1 MKFKGLIM
9 DISQHTVTVLT
20 RNNEF
25 YKLKRKPTMYK
36 SQEIEFKKS
45 DIINLVYYMKR
56 LSVAAACFA
65 LILTGMIFGD
75 VIPAWNAN
83 NSDVFGYV
91 SLDVNPSIEFEI
103 DKEQKILGVSYLEG
117 LADNIEEDLNLKG
130 MEISEGLFKVI
141 GYYNQKSILSDSEEN
156 YVLLAGAV
164 NDKNKIV
171 RKNIQEAEKKIIN
184 SLESYRNKVQEDF
197 QRINMIVIESS
208 SEHMKLSKE
217 NHISMGKYT
226 IFTEINQIK
235 DDISIEEF
243 KELSLK
249 DIIEEYMKLPK
260 NHLDSEEEVESTPD
274 VATTPENTPAPDT
287 TIMPTEEVVSTPTP
301 SATSTQMPTQTPTRT
316 PTPSATPVATSSIVT
331 STPSVTPT
339 SLATPT
345 PAVVM
350 PPTPTPN
357 AIPTIKPSS
366 TPEPVATQRP
376 RPTPSAAPT
385 IRPSST
391 PEPSAT
397 QRPRPTPKP
406 SDTPAPGGTQYPTST
421 PGVMPSATPG
431 TGEPEEI
438 GTGLRGEYY
447 DNPDFTGLV
456 ATCIDSEINFDWANN
471 LPHPDLKNDGSISIR
486 WEGQIKPQ
494 HTEMYAFYI
503 NRGYGVRLWV
513 NDIMVINEWTKDI
526 WGMSSF
532 GHIFLVGG
540 QKYNIKLEYYEFN
553 NYGNYGNIKLE
564 WSSMNTPREVVPQS
578 VLFPSEKSKESSG
591 NEGGFKADFFN
602 DMDFEDFRE
611 KMMESDNNFNW
622 GIDYPYKSTFN
633 NEIFSSKWTGEIQ
646 PLYSEEYTFYI
657 TYSSGAVLWVNGTMV
672 INGWNDMWN
681 ATNTGKIYLEAGKK
695 YDICL
700 EYYKNMGSEEIKLEW
715 SSPSMPRSVI
725 PQS

>member
-141 GYYNQKSILSDSEEN
+141 GYYNQKSILSDSKEN

-316 PTPSATPVATSSIVT
+316 PTPSATPVATSIVT

-622 GIDYPYKSTFN
+622 GIDYPYKSMFN

>member
-316 PTPSATPVATSSIVT
+316 PTPSATSVAIPIVT

>member
-141 GYYNQKSILSDSEEN
+141 GYYNQKSILSDSKEN

-316 PTPSATPVATSSIVT
+316 PTPSATPVATSIVT

>member
-316 PTPSATPVATSSIVT
+316 PTPSATPVATSIVT

-622 GIDYPYKSTFN
+622 GIDYPYKSMFN

>member
-316 PTPSATPVATSSIVT
+316 PTPSATPVATSIVT

-622 GIDYPYKSTFN
+622 GIDYPYKSMFN
-633 NEIFSSKWTGEIQ
+633 NEVFSSKWTGEIQ

>member
-316 PTPSATPVATSSIVT
+316 PTPSATPVATSIVT

>member
-141 GYYNQKSILSDSEEN
+141 GYYNQKSILSDSKEN

-197 QRINMIVIESS
+197 QRINMIVIESN

-316 PTPSATPVATSSIVT
+316 PTPSATPVATSIVT

-339 SLATPT
+339 SLATLT

>member
-316 PTPSATPVATSSIVT
+316 PTPSATPVATSIVT

-447 DNPDFTGLV
+447 DNPDFTVLV

>member
-316 PTPSATPVATSSIVT
+316 PTPSATPVATSIVT

-526 WGMSSF
+526 WECQV
-532 GHIFLVGG
+532 LV
-540 QKYNIKLEYYEFN
+540 
-553 NYGNYGNIKLE
+553 
-564 WSSMNTPREVVPQS
+564 
-578 VLFPSEKSKESSG
+578 
-591 NEGGFKADFFN
+591 
-602 DMDFEDFRE
+602 
-611 KMMESDNNFNW
+611 
-622 GIDYPYKSTFN
+622 
-633 NEIFSSKWTGEIQ
+633 IFS
-646 PLYSEEYTFYI
+646 
-657 TYSSGAVLWVNGTMV
+657 LW
-672 INGWNDMWN
+672 
-681 ATNTGKIYLEAGKK
+681 AA
-695 YDICL
+695 
-700 EYYKNMGSEEIKLEW
+700 
-715 SSPSMPRSVI
+715 RSI
-725 PQS
+725 I

>member
-316 PTPSATPVATSSIVT
+316 PTPSATPVATSIVT

-421 PGVMPSATPG
+421 PGVVPSATPG

-622 GIDYPYKSTFN
+622 GIDYPYKSMFN

>member
-141 GYYNQKSILSDSEEN
+141 GYYNQKSILSDSKEN

-316 PTPSATPVATSSIVT
+316 PTPSATPVATPIVT

>member
-141 GYYNQKSILSDSEEN
+141 GYYNQKSILSDSKEN

-287 TIMPTEEVVSTPTP
+287 TIMPTEEVVSIPTP

-316 PTPSATPVATSSIVT
+316 PTPSATPVATSIVT

>member
-141 GYYNQKSILSDSEEN
+141 RYYNQKSILSDSEEN

-316 PTPSATPVATSSIVT
+316 PTPSATPVATSIVT

-622 GIDYPYKSTFN
+622 GIDYPYKSMFN

>member
-316 PTPSATPVATSSIVT
+316 PTPSATPVATSIVT

-345 PAVVM
+345 PDVVM

>member
-260 NHLDSEEEVESTPD
+260 
-274 VATTPENTPAPDT
+274 
-287 TIMPTEEVVSTPTP
+287 I
-301 SATSTQMPTQTPTRT
+301 
-316 PTPSATPVATSSIVT
+316 I
-331 STPSVTPT
+331 
-339 SLATPT
+339 
-345 PAVVM
+345 
-350 PPTPTPN
+350 
-357 AIPTIKPSS
+357 
-366 TPEPVATQRP
+366 
-376 RPTPSAAPT
+376 
-385 IRPSST
+385 
-391 PEPSAT
+391 
-397 QRPRPTPKP
+397 
-406 SDTPAPGGTQYPTST
+406 
-421 PGVMPSATPG
+421 
-431 TGEPEEI
+431 
-438 GTGLRGEYY
+438 
-447 DNPDFTGLV
+447 
-456 ATCIDSEINFDWANN
+456 
-471 LPHPDLKNDGSISIR
+471 
-486 WEGQIKPQ
+486 
-494 HTEMYAFYI
+494 
-503 NRGYGVRLWV
+503 
-513 NDIMVINEWTKDI
+513 
-526 WGMSSF
+526 
-532 GHIFLVGG
+532 
-540 QKYNIKLEYYEFN
+540 
-553 NYGNYGNIKLE
+553 
-564 WSSMNTPREVVPQS
+564 
-578 VLFPSEKSKESSG
+578 
-591 NEGGFKADFFN
+591 
-602 DMDFEDFRE
+602 
-611 KMMESDNNFNW
+611 
-622 GIDYPYKSTFN
+622 
-633 NEIFSSKWTGEIQ
+633 
-646 PLYSEEYTFYI
+646 
-657 TYSSGAVLWVNGTMV
+657 
-672 INGWNDMWN
+672 
-681 ATNTGKIYLEAGKK
+681 
-695 YDICL
+695 
-700 EYYKNMGSEEIKLEW
+700 
-715 SSPSMPRSVI
+715 
-725 PQS
+725 

>member
-141 GYYNQKSILSDSEEN
+141 RYYNQKSILSDSEEN

-316 PTPSATPVATSSIVT
+316 PTPSATPVATSIVT

>member
-141 GYYNQKSILSDSEEN
+141 GYYNQKSILSDSKEN

-260 NHLDSEEEVESTPD
+260 NHLDSGEEVESTPD

-316 PTPSATPVATSSIVT
+316 PTPSATPVATSIVT

-622 GIDYPYKSTFN
+622 GIDYPYKSMFN